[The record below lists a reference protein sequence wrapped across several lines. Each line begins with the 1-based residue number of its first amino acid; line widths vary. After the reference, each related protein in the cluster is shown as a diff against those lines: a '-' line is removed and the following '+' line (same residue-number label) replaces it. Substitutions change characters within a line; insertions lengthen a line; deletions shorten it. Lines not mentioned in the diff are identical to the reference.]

1 VRQDIIIGEMARQG
15 WRTAMVLNVTR
26 PEGNLA
32 NAKPLDLVAIG
43 QSGVLPGREL
53 IINRGDLVQP
63 IDDVLVDHRGGIA
76 PTLSASSRKSVASVD
91 IVVFGSVSSISC

>member
-1 VRQDIIIGEMARQG
+1 MARQG

-43 QSGVLPGREL
+43 QSRVLPGREL
-53 IINRGDLVQP
+53 IIKRGNLVQS
-63 IDDVLVDHRGGIA
+63 IDDLFVDHRSGIA
-76 PTLSASSRKSVASVD
+76 PSPFRFLPEKRR
-91 IVVFGSVSSISC
+91 IG